1 MLITSGST
9 RTLATNVDLTT
20 NENELRIE
28 IVTRNKRPNRTK
40 ATIAIQ
46 SMSEIILCR
55 YQDNSQSFD
64 FVVVIFTSITFAS
77 RIALFIFIFL
87 NLKKKRRRKENDF
100 YQQTPNLKKQTNMFD
115 SLSNKNTKRNETKRC
130 TRATGCSAF
139 ETRLSHLTSPYCSFR
154 CFELESKCFFLSS
167 KWRTRVRYTNV
178 LSSSRSTVRTLI
190 RLITTSLKKIKKQK
204 RKVKYRIRASS
215 SDRSSFSSTIS
226 IRGVYD
232 FFA

>member
-115 SLSNKNTKRNETKRC
+115 SLSNKNTKRNETMYESDRMFGIRDEIVTSHITLLFVSMFRIRIEVFFSLFQMTNQSEIHEC
-130 TRATGCSAF
+130 LVVESFNCSHA
-139 ETRLSHLTSPYCSFR
+139 HSPHHHF
-154 CFELESKCFFLSS
+154 
-167 KWRTRVRYTNV
+167 
-178 LSSSRSTVRTLI
+178 
-190 RLITTSLKKIKKQK
+190 IKKN
-204 RKVKYRIRASS
+204 
-215 SDRSSFSSTIS
+215 
-226 IRGVYD
+226 
-232 FFA
+232 